1 MKRLE
6 ALADALAKMNGAL
19 DPQFDAYQL
28 RNPGLLRAFSPK
40 HARDEKGRRIFSSLV
55 AGYENLLLDL
65 RIKCSGQ
72 SRAKLTPESPL
83 VDLITT
89 YGNPVAATRYVVN
102 FLRHALKD
110 ATLREDVKLGWFL
123 EEEEKSH
130 AGPDCATE
138 QPAA

>member
-1 MKRLE
+1 MKRIE
-6 ALADALAKMNGAL
+6 ALADSFSKMNGAL
-19 DPQFDAYQL
+19 DPLQDAYQL

-40 HARDEKGRRIFSSLV
+40 HARDDKGRRIFSSLV

-72 SRAKLTPESPL
+72 SRAKLTPDSPL

-89 YGNPVAATRYVVN
+89 YGNSTRALDYIVN

-110 ATLREDVKLGWFL
+110 NNIPKSIKLGWFL
-123 EEEEKSH
+123 EGETENARSNS
-130 AGPDCATE
+130 ATE
-138 QPAA
+138 

>member
-1 MKRLE
+1 MVKRLE
-6 ALADALAKMNGAL
+6 ALADSLAKMNGAL
-19 DPQFDAYQL
+19 DPLMDAYQL

-40 HARDEKGRRIFSSLV
+40 HVRDDKGRRIFSSFV

-72 SRAKLTPESPL
+72 SRAHLTPESPL
-83 VDLITT
+83 VDLVTT
-89 YGNPVAATRYVVN
+89 YGNPTSATRYLVN

-110 ATLREDVKLGWFL
+110 DTIREDVKLGWFL
-123 EEEEKSH
+123 EIEEKSD
-130 AGPDCATE
+130 AGSDHSQ